1 MAKCGSGCIINI
13 ASITGMRSVPLHAYA
28 PAKVAVISVTCCLL
42 VELGRSSFR
51 VNAVSPGDS
60 LTPALK
66 DAIDKRERNISV
78 ISNNSAMGLLVK
90 PNEVAKAIAFLAS
103 NLG

>member
-1 MAKCGSGCIINI
+1 
-13 ASITGMRSVPLHAYA
+13 
-28 PAKVAVISVTCCLL
+28 
-42 VELGRSSFR
+42 
-51 VNAVSPGDS
+51 VSPGDS